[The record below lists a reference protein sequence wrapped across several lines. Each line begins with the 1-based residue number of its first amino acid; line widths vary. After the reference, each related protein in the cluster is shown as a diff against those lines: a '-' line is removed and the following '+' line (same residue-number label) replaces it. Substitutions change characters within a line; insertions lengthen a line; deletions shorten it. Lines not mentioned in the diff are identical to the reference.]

1 MEPIRQLHDN
11 FQPQSK
17 LIIFSDGKILYDHDK
32 KTYCF
37 EPKDLNT
44 LDSYSPFLSIAKDT
58 LLDEYY
64 YSIEIAPNT
73 DILGIFMNPAKIEFT
88 DFRTTL
94 SFIDPSNFKLISRAS
109 ILVNWKAANQF
120 CSTCGNKTLF
130 NSKEGA
136 PDCECLASPRY
147 PIISPCIITLIHDK
161 DRILLGR
168 SKFFPPN
175 MFSTLAGFIEAG
187 ENAEEALVR
196 EVMEEVNVKVSEIK
210 YYGSQSW
217 PFPSQLML
225 GYFCKYVEGE
235 IKLNDAE
242 LEEARWF
249 HLDDLPMIPPDS
261 SISGQLI
268 RSYISDHLKL

>member
-11 FQPQSK
+11 FKPQTK
-17 LIIFSDGKILYDHDK
+17 LIIFCDGKILYDHDQ

-37 EPKDLNT
+37 DAKDLNS
-44 LDSYSPFLSIAKDT
+44 LSDYSPYLSIAKDPKSN
-58 LLDEYY
+58 EYY
-64 YSIEIAPNT
+64 YSI
-73 DILGIFMNPAKIEFT
+73 DIDPKTNVLGIFMDPAKIEFT

-94 SFIDPSNFKLISRAS
+94 SFLDPSDFQLISRAS
-109 ILVNWKAANQF
+109 ILVNWKATNQF
-120 CSTCGNKTLF
+120 CSSCGKQTVF
-130 NSKEGA
+130 NLSEGA
-136 PDCECLASPRY
+136 PDCDCLAPPRY
-147 PIISPCIITLIHDK
+147 PIISPCIITLIHDN

-187 ENAEEALVR
+187 ENSEEALAR
-196 EVMEEVNVKVSEIK
+196 EVMEEVNVKVSEVR
-210 YYGSQSW
+210 YYSSQSW

-225 GYFCKYVEGE
+225 GYFCKYEEGD
-235 IKLNDAE
+235 IHLNDAE

-249 HLDDLPMIPPDS
+249 DLDDLPMIPPDT

-268 RSYISDHLKL
+268 RSYISDRSKL

>member
-17 LIIFSDGKILYDHDK
+17 LIIFCDGKILYDHDK

-94 SFIDPSNFKLISRAS
+94 SFIDPSDFKLISRAS
-109 ILVNWKAANQF
+109 ILINWKAANQF

-136 PDCECLASPRY
+136 PDCECLAPPRY

>member
-17 LIIFSDGKILYDHDK
+17 LIIFCDGKILYDHDK

-37 EPKDLNT
+37 EPKDLNA

-64 YSIEIAPNT
+64 YSIDIAPNT
-73 DILGIFMNPAKIEFT
+73 DILGIFMDPAKIEFT

-136 PDCECLASPRY
+136 PDCECLAPPRY

-268 RSYISDHLKL
+268 RSYISDRLKL

>member
-17 LIIFSDGKILYDHDK
+17 LIIFCDGKILYDHDK

-73 DILGIFMNPAKIEFT
+73 DILGIFMDPAKIEFT

-136 PDCECLASPRY
+136 PDCECIAPPRY

-196 EVMEEVNVKVSEIK
+196 EVMEEVNVKVSDIK

-249 HLDDLPMIPPDS
+249 HLDDLPMIPPNS

-268 RSYISDHLKL
+268 RSYISDRLKL

>member
-11 FQPQSK
+11 FKPQTK
-17 LIIFSDGKILYDHDK
+17 LIIFCDGKILYDHDQ

-37 EPKDLNT
+37 DAKDLNS
-44 LDSYSPFLSIAKDT
+44 LSDYSPYLSIAKDPKSN
-58 LLDEYY
+58 EYY
-64 YSIEIAPNT
+64 YSI
-73 DILGIFMNPAKIEFT
+73 DIDPKTNVLGIFMDPAKIEFT

-94 SFIDPSNFKLISRAS
+94 SFLDPSDFQLISRAS
-109 ILVNWKAANQF
+109 ILVNWKATNQF
-120 CSTCGNKTLF
+120 CSSCGKQTVF
-130 NSKEGA
+130 NLSEGA
-136 PDCECLASPRY
+136 PDCDCLAPPRY
-147 PIISPCIITLIHDK
+147 PIISPCIITLIHDN

-187 ENAEEALVR
+187 ENSEEALAR
-196 EVMEEVNVKVSEIK
+196 EVMEEVNVKVSEVR

-225 GYFCKYVEGE
+225 GYFCKYEEGD
-235 IKLNDAE
+235 IHLNDAE

-249 HLDDLPMIPPDS
+249 DLDDLPMIPPDT

-268 RSYISDHLKL
+268 RSYISDRSKL